1 MISDCDGLVLFFFS
15 VISFLDSPHSRCL
28 DWMLFC
34 YKFDELKQIIFIF
47 LFQEL
52 EYTFGI
58 IVWLFLLVF
67 NFQDIEWVFLTKILS
82 SFGVL

>member
-15 VISFLDSPHSRCL
+15 VIIFLDSPHSRCL

-67 NFQDIEWVFLTKILS
+67 KFSRYRMGFLDKNFV
-82 SFGVL
+82 